1 MNPTHSE
8 WTVEYSVGKSPALKE
23 TVWAPLPHLKWTV
36 EHSVGNQWAL
46 RETVWATT
54 GAPRTVDSGALPLC
68 VLWPVEVGGRVLL
81 QHLVGARLRRLRRRS
96 RRSCRRHGGGVCY
109 ARHLA
114 RLLKRATCVRG
125 AISPASWRA
134 CAAERRPCL
143 ASSCHQSVSPFLF
156 FLPPSAFETLISPL
170 ILNATRIMGMHG
182 VYTYRVEAYMKY
194 GNAKIARLERL
205 LCDAGGEW

>member
-68 VLWPVEVGGRVLL
+68 VLW
-81 QHLVGARLRRLRRRS
+81 HATLRMSRTRS
-96 RRSCRRHGGGVCY
+96 
-109 ARHLA
+109 
-114 RLLKRATCVRG
+114 
-125 AISPASWRA
+125 
-134 CAAERRPCL
+134 
-143 ASSCHQSVSPFLF
+143 
-156 FLPPSAFETLISPL
+156 
-170 ILNATRIMGMHG
+170 
-182 VYTYRVEAYMKY
+182 
-194 GNAKIARLERL
+194 
-205 LCDAGGEW
+205 